1 MFLHEWLHLYQGEGK
16 EAQMLSEKTQV
27 SNTQV
32 TIIQDRQYVYL
43 QKGYTKQYSIKEVF
57 QWIHSSTDHHL
68 SKNTKL
74 WWNAQQKTLKTS
86 EWQS

>member
-1 MFLHEWLHLYQGEGK
+1 
-16 EAQMLSEKTQV
+16 MLSEKTQV

-57 QWIHSSTDHHL
+57 Q
-68 SKNTKL
+68 
-74 WWNAQQKTLKTS
+74 
-86 EWQS
+86 

>member
-1 MFLHEWLHLYQGEGK
+1 
-16 EAQMLSEKTQV
+16 MLSETAQV

-43 QKGYTKQYSIKEVF
+43 QKGYSKQSSIKEVF
-57 QWIHSSTDHHL
+57 QWMYSSTDHHL
-68 SKNTKL
+68 SRNTSL

-86 EWQS
+86 EWQPHRLLISILLLLII